1 MSPTFRFWTKPAW
14 ALGVIHAHVAFRA
27 GMIQILPES
36 VHPIVFLLEF
46 QMFVFKVGEVL
57 FKCDTVSKPTEL
69 DISGFF
75 PIQLTK

>member
-1 MSPTFRFWTKPAW
+1 M
-14 ALGVIHAHVAFRA
+14 LAHVASRA

-36 VHPIVFLLEF
+36 VQAVVFLLEF
-46 QMFVFKVGEVL
+46 QLFISKVREVL

>member
-1 MSPTFRFWTKPAW
+1 MPMVLP
-14 ALGVIHAHVAFRA
+14 LPA

-36 VHPIVFLLEF
+36 IHPVVFLLAF
-46 QMFVFKVGEVL
+46 QLFVSEVGEVL

>member
-1 MSPTFRFWTKPAW
+1 
-14 ALGVIHAHVAFRA
+14 LGLGIPF
-27 GMIQILPES
+27 MPKFQILMES
-36 VHPIVFLLEF
+36 VHPVVFVFEF
-46 QMFVFKVGEVL
+46 ELFVFKVGEVL

>member
-1 MSPTFRFWTKPAW
+1 
-14 ALGVIHAHVAFRA
+14 
-27 GMIQILPES
+27 MIQILPES